1 MKTLPIRLTPGQD
14 VRAALEAAMQSQNC
28 RAAFVLSGIGSL
40 STAGLRFAGA
50 GQPERLTGDMEI
62 LSLSGTVAFDGI
74 KSSSH
79 LHMALSTSTG
89 QVLGGPVAAGCIVRT
104 TAEVLLA
111 LLPEW
116 EFAREAD
123 LVTGYDELVVRRGG
137 DAIRVKLS
145 ELNLSETGVADAVEW
160 ARSTAGAALR
170 LEAYTPA
177 RVQEFDEAEAELA
190 SLIQTQKKLP
200 DKK

>member
-1 MKTLPIRLTPGQD
+1 MKTFPIRLTPGQD
-14 VRAALEAAMQSQNC
+14 LRTALEAAVQSQNC

-50 GQPERLTGDMEI
+50 DQPERLTGDMEI
-62 LSLSGTVAFDGI
+62 LSLSGTVAFDGG

-79 LHMALSTSTG
+79 LHMALSTASG
-89 QVLGGPVAAGCIVRT
+89 QVLGGHVAAGCIIRT

-123 LVTGYDELVVRRGG
+123 AVTGYDELVVRAVS
-137 DAIRVKLS
+137 D
-145 ELNLSETGVADAVEW
+145 ADA
-160 ARSTAGAALR
+160 RGADDA
-170 LEAYTPA
+170 
-177 RVQEFDEAEAELA
+177 
-190 SLIQTQKKLP
+190 
-200 DKK
+200 